1 MKQEAYAMAT
11 IDKAHLMRLLEL
23 NRDFIARTL
32 RSAQFA
38 KEAAKI
44 YLAKSVT
51 AHFGELKLREAKILY
66 AEAARF
72 GETQKALKRA
82 LRHGKRIQKRHG
94 MDDYRYRQWRK
105 GLRVDPWRFP
115 TQSV

>member
-1 MKQEAYAMAT
+1 MKQVAYAMAT

-32 RSAQFA
+32 RSAHFA
-38 KEAAKI
+38 KDAAKS
-44 YLAKSVT
+44 YSADSET
-51 AHFGELKLREAKILY
+51 AYYGVLKLREARSLY
-66 AEAARF
+66 AQAARF

-94 MDDYRYRQWRK
+94 MDDYRYQQWRK
-105 GLRVDPWRFP
+105 GLHVDPWPFP